1 MLSSTVSA
9 LRDRALSASV
19 AARADAIREALRTAD
34 ELIAVAVESLSC
46 GTDDGLPADL
56 ILTMDARRTSMEA
69 RSLAGIAARL
79 RGMPVLADAFATGL
93 VSFSQVRA
101 IVSAVAHLPAAGRD
115 QIDALI
121 RDRAPS
127 LADADPDLLVGLVED
142 DVARFRADLALA
154 REDRAIRSSFLSI
167 QGRLDGGSRLYGEAD
182 PEATAIICEALDAAA
197 DRPRNPDTGAPT
209 RAQQRMEALVAICER
224 RPAADA
230 GTRPLPRLLATVD
243 LTALDGDAG
252 PAMQIFQRVMG
263 GPARMTSVAAR
274 TLLCDASIVPILT
287 VNGRPI
293 AVGDAATPVTG
304 KLRAALIA
312 RDGGCRFPG
321 CSMPPQWTD
330 AHHLVPGRGRT
341 IDDVALHC
349 RRHHRTVH
357 RNGWNIVLHSDAS
370 MTYTLR
376 GRTYRSL
383 PRHRAPP
390 A

>member
-1 MLSSTVSA
+1 MVSISS

-19 AARADAIREALRTAD
+19 ATRADAIREALRTAD
-34 ELIAVAVESLSC
+34 ELISVAVESLSC
-46 GTDDGLPADL
+46 GTEDGLPADL
-56 ILTMDARRTSMEA
+56 VLTMDARRTSMEA
-69 RSLAGIAARL
+69 RSLAGVAARL
-79 RGMPVLADAFATGL
+79 RMMPVLADAFATGV

-101 IVSAVAHLPAAGRD
+101 IVAAVAHLPVAGRD

-121 RDRAPS
+121 RDRAES
-127 LADADPDLLVGLVED
+127 LADADPDMLIELVDEE
-142 DVARFRADLALA
+142 VARLRADLAVA
-154 REDRAIRSSFLSI
+154 REDRAIRSSFLAI
-167 QGRLDGGSRLYGEAD
+167 QGRLDGGSRIFGEAD
-182 PEATAIICEALDAAA
+182 PESTAIICGALDAAA
-197 DRPRNPDTGAPT
+197 ERPHNADTAAPT
-209 RAQQRMEALVAICER
+209 RAQQRMDALIALCEQR
-224 RPAADA
+224 LAGGA

-243 LTALDGDAG
+243 LAATGGDAG
-252 PAMQIFQRVMG
+252 RAMRIFQGVIG
-263 GPARMTSVAAR
+263 GPARMTSVAAA
-274 TLLCDASIVPILT
+274 TLLCDATIVPVLT
-287 VNGRPI
+287 VNGRPV

-304 KLRAALIA
+304 KLRSALIA

-357 RNGWNIVLHSDAS
+357 RQGWTIVLHADAS

>member
-1 MLSSTVSA
+1 MVPVSS

-19 AARADAIREALRTAD
+19 AVRADAIREALRAAD

-56 ILTMDARRTSMEA
+56 VLTMDARRTSMEA
-69 RSLAGIAARL
+69 RSLAGVASRL
-79 RGMPVLADAFATGL
+79 RMMPVLADALATGV

-101 IVSAVAHLPAAGRD
+101 ILAATAHLPAAGRD

-121 RDRAPS
+121 RERAPS
-127 LADADPDLLVGLVED
+127 LADADPDALVALID
-142 DVARFRADLALA
+142 DEVARLRSDLALA
-154 REDRAIRSSFLSI
+154 REDRAIRSSFLAI

-197 DRPRNPDTGAPT
+197 DRPLNADTDAPT
-209 RAQQRMEALVAICER
+209 RAQQRMDALVAICER
-224 RPAADA
+224 RLAGSS

-243 LTALDGDAG
+243 VAALDGDAG
-252 PAMQIFQRVMG
+252 RAMQIFEGVIG

-274 TLLCDASIVPILT
+274 TLLCDATIVPVLT
-287 VNGRPI
+287 VNGRPV

-330 AHHLVPGRGRT
+330 AHHLIPGRGRT

-357 RNGWNIVLHSDAS
+357 RHGWTIVLHPDAS